1 MRITFATQLTLV
13 RMVALPFV
21 LIAFIYHEPKIVFIL
36 FTLAALTDFFD
47 GLVARRW
54 GQQSA
59 LGAALD
65 PIADKLL
72 LNTCYFM
79 MSYGADYYTV
89 KVPAWLTVLILSR
102 DFLILIGALLLI
114 LFSSVQQF
122 RPTFLGK
129 TATAC
134 QAVTIFFALGY
145 NALGI
150 SPFWLN
156 YLYYLTFGVT
166 LMAGL
171 QYTWRGFIWLNHP
184 PQSEESLPS
193 SDGSSQDA

>member
-21 LIAFIYHEPKIVFIL
+21 IIAFIYHETRVVFLL

-79 MSYGADYYTV
+79 MTYGAEYYVV
-89 KVPAWLTVLILSR
+89 KIPAWLTVLILSR
-102 DFLILIGALLLI
+102 DFLILIGALLLT
-114 LFSSVQQF
+114 LFSSVRQF

-129 TATAC
+129 TATAL
-134 QAVTIFFALGY
+134 QAITIFLALGY
-145 NALGI
+145 NALEKA
-150 SPFWLN
+150 PNWLSLF
-156 YLYYLTFGVT
+156 YMATFLVT
-166 LMAGL
+166 LTAGL
-171 QYTWRGFIWLNHP
+171 QYAWRGFAWLNQAPHP
-184 PQSEESLPS
+184 EGSPPS
-193 SDGSSQDA
+193 SGGGSSDS